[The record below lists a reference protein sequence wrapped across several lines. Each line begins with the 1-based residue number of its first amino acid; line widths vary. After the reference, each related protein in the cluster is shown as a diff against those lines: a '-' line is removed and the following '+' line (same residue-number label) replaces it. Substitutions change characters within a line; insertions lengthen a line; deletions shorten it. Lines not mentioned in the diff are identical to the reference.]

1 MLCLRS
7 ARTEDGRRVSPRSGG
22 KSEGRWWGTPPR
34 GGAAR
39 DSRRR
44 RWRGGRE
51 RAGRWRAAWRCT
63 LLSGLAL
70 AQKTASKTEII
81 GLQNLNENH
90 DEASLVHSCIGT
102 VRTLPSQHSNQRTGI
117 LVHGLQSPIAVRRT
131 NFTVL
136 FASSPPV
143 SSTQAPGDRA
153 CHSHA
158 GDGQSQR
165 NWRCLFQ

>member
-90 DEASLVHSCIGT
+90 DEASLVHSCIVLIRLKCDVCDVSARRTPYLSRCTVCTGT
-102 VRTLPSQHSNQRTGI
+102 CSAVTLPVPLPSVPRERLYLAVLSTFSSC
-117 LVHGLQSPIAVRRT
+117 LQLYLHP
-131 NFTVL
+131 
-136 FASSPPV
+136 
-143 SSTQAPGDRA
+143 
-153 CHSHA
+153 
-158 GDGQSQR
+158 
-165 NWRCLFQ
+165 

>member
-1 MLCLRS
+1 MGNAPS
-7 ARTEDGRRVSPRSGG
+7 GRRRKGFEA
-22 KSEGRWWGTPPR
+22 KALAGRTRAGT
-34 GGAAR
+34 
-39 DSRRR
+39 
-44 RWRGGRE
+44 
-51 RAGRWRAAWRCT
+51 AGRWRAAWRCT

-153 CHSHA
+153 CHALMQGMVNHKET
-158 GDGQSQR
+158 GDAFFSDLPPHFLR
-165 NWRCLFQ
+165 AVHRREV